1 MFCLSLV
8 PPPRSNPQDKKC
20 HMVASEHPD
29 VIEGRWKLITMDV
42 IHYDDSSEDVS
53 IDNDGDALYEEDESG

>member
-1 MFCLSLV
+1 
-8 PPPRSNPQDKKC
+8 
-20 HMVASEHPD
+20 MVASEHPD